1 MVNNA
6 VLLAGGK
13 SSRMGRDKALVS
25 FRDSSSLAQYQYSKL
40 ERIFKNVYIS
50 AKEKKF
56 DFPCSVILDKDK
68 RSSPLVAIVSALEE
82 LEVNEVFILSVDL
95 PFVNEIAIH
104 KILDKYMGLKSKPY
118 ALLAESHNG
127 LEPLCGIYSSKIL
140 PYAKN
145 MLQLNQHR
153 LKSLIQKLET
163 QTIYFEEGMN
173 FLNIN
178 TPQDYDLAVSYSKR

>member
-1 MVNNA
+1 MVTDA

-13 SSRMGRDKALVS
+13 SSRMGRDKSLVPFCGS
-25 FRDSSSLAQYQYSKL
+25 PSLAQYQYSKL

-82 LEVNEVFILSVDL
+82 LGVNEVFILSVDS
-95 PFVNEIAIH
+95 PFVNEIVIR
-104 KILDKYMGLKSKPY
+104 KILDKYMGLKSKPCV
-118 ALLAESHNG
+118 LLAESHNG